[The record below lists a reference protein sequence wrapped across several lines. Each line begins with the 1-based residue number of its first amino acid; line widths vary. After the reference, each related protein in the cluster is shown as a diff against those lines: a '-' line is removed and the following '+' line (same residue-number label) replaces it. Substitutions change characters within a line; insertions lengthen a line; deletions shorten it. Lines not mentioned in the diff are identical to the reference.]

1 MYSQESGLY
10 RSLEFDG
17 ATYDAI
23 FNEELQWLMMEG
35 QAFLASEQM
44 GLWVDASER
53 EACIGSVSP
62 SPQPTNKEP
71 AEE

>member
-1 MYSQESGLY
+1 MYSQKSGLY

-35 QAFLASEQM
+35 KRSWRASKCPSLSTNLA
-44 GLWVDASER
+44 ASWFAQLR
-53 EACIGSVSP
+53 ESLPHLSAVP
-62 SPQPTNKEP
+62 N
-71 AEE
+71 